1 MVTSIGLWVL
11 SLQLNISTTQPV
23 QLLYNDWTSQQVLS
37 HIVANIFTELGYQTE
52 FIEAKTEG
60 QWFLL
65 KAGMADVQVEV
76 WEGTMADK
84 YAQLMQS
91 QVIVDLGDYSL
102 KTREDWWYP
111 LYVKQH
117 CPGLPHWQA
126 LLQCAEVFARPGSQ
140 GKGVY
145 IAGPWEK
152 PDRARIRALQLPFV
166 VEQVE
171 SGEAL
176 WKKLAIAHKIKQP
189 ILMFNWTPNWVGAVY
204 PGEFVEFPDF
214 DVRCETEPGWGV
226 NPKFLFDCGNP
237 KSGWLKKIVS
247 TEFFDQHPCLAK
259 GLRQFDM
266 NSTTLEQLA
275 AMVNLEN
282 FTPALVAKHWLEN
295 NQATWRKW
303 FVACIN

>member
-1 MVTSIGLWVL
+1 MYRILCFWIL
-11 SLQLNISTTQPV
+11 LLAMPLRAMQPI
-23 QLLYNDWTSQQVLS
+23 QILYNDWTSQQVLS

-52 FIEAKTEG
+52 FIEAKTDG

-65 KAGMADVQVEV
+65 KAGMADVQMEV

-84 YAQLMQS
+84 YAQLMHS
-91 QVIVDLGDYSL
+91 QVIVDLGDYTL

-117 CPGLPHWQA
+117 CPGLPHWKA
-126 LLQCAEVFARPGSQ
+126 LIQCADVFSRPGSQ

-152 PDRARIRALQLPFV
+152 PDRARIRALQLPFA
-166 VEQVE
+166 VEQVD

-214 DVRCETEPGWGV
+214 DPRCETEPGWGV

-247 TEFFDQHPCLAK
+247 TVFFERHPCLAK

-266 NSTTLEQLA
+266 DSMMLEQLA

-295 NQATWRKW
+295 NRVQWRKW
-303 FVACIN
+303 FAKCIG